1 MRAIS
6 ILTGKPASRPAQ
18 RPAKAPAQPSELE
31 QMREKLAQAE
41 RQNQALRAE
50 AAAARRARDTAIR
63 VQAARSSQARLDALQ
78 ESINDLGKQLEQAMN
93 ATPAEPPQQTPPDLS
108 GIQEALAATARS
120 IEALGT
126 RLQSAIDA
134 QTAELLAEPLPA
146 PELEFDVRRDAAG
159 KFLKLTVA
167 RSDT

>member
-41 RQNQALRAE
+41 RQNQELRAQ
-50 AAAARRARDTAIR
+50 ADAARRARDTAIR
-63 VQAARSSQARLDALQ
+63 LQAARSREARLYDLQ
-78 ESINDLGKQLEQAMN
+78 KSINDIGKQLEQALE
-93 ATPAEPPQQTPPDLS
+93 ATPAQHPPQTPPDLS

-126 RLQSAIDA
+126 RLESALDA
-134 QTAELLAEPLPA
+134 QTAELLAEPRPA